1 MPHDAMPDM
10 PHPQEAQTVSCM
22 RCSHHFITF
31 DPGFPY
37 GCRAMNFKSRR
48 LPQYEV
54 LGASQQICQYFHAK
68 TAQNQAPA
76 GRHKGRR

>member
-1 MPHDAMPDM
+1 MTDM
-10 PHPQEAQTVSCM
+10 QLAQETQPVSCM
-22 RCSHHFITF
+22 KCSHHFITF
-31 DPGFPY
+31 DPSFPY

-54 LGASQQICQYFHAK
+54 LGASQQVCQYFHEK
-68 TAQNQAPA
+68 TARSQAPA